1 MGKELWR
8 EERDQ
13 LQAVLDD
20 LTSGQIRLEQ
30 GQEEYLASL
39 RRRIAHLDERIAK
52 ESS

>member
-20 LTSGQIRLEQ
+20 LTSGQIKLEQ
-30 GQEEYLASL
+30 GQEDYVASL
-39 RRRIAHLDERIAK
+39 RRRIAHLEEKLAGT
-52 ESS
+52 E